1 MFTAYLLFAN
11 LPPIQATVNDQIPIE
26 HMRANKALSVIRSL
40 GFDNGKIDAN
50 DQTGSLRVEGD
61 PRTVRLARFYLSFVD
76 SVSTSMQATVSVATE
91 GGRESLNRIA
101 HMKAGNQCKC
111 AFGTTGIRLSILPRV
126 NFDDTVSLLLD
137 FGTSDFK
144 SVQDVIRLKRG
155 HEASF
160 TFDRSGPLQV
170 VGPESMANFHSTF
183 GLGTTPGTFFDD
195 IKNRYIA
202 FPNPGHPVL
211 SITVTGANS
220 SPLHYWDQ

>member
-26 HMRANKALSVIRSL
+26 HMRATKALSVIRSL
-40 GFDNGKIDAN
+40 GFDNGKIDVN

-61 PRTVRLARFYLSFVD
+61 PRTERLTRFYLSF
-76 SVSTSMQATVSVATE
+76 
-91 GGRESLNRIA
+91 
-101 HMKAGNQCKC
+101 C
-111 AFGTTGIRLSILPRV
+111 ALGTTGIRLSILPRV
-126 NFDDTVSLLLD
+126 NFDDTLSLLLD
-137 FGTSDFK
+137 FRTSDFK
-144 SVQDVIRLKRG
+144 SVQDVIRLKQG